1 MHGGAAEKLHFLI
14 KKFASYNGKE
24 GRHVSIEYLSTI
36 LLMTLVTYGSR
47 VLPFLLFK
55 GKNVEGFARDFIE
68 LVPIA
73 LLAALVVPELVT
85 PAGSVVIFYNPYLWA
100 GILTFLFSRFVPNLF
115 WGILFGMSVF
125 WGLDKF
131 LA

>member
-1 MHGGAAEKLHFLI
+1 MSVQLAETIFLM
-14 KKFASYNGKE
+14 A
-24 GRHVSIEYLSTI
+24 V
-36 LLMTLVTYGSR
+36 VTYGAR

-55 GKNVEGFARDFIE
+55 GKNVQGFARDFIE

-85 PAGSVVIFYNPYLWA
+85 SGGTISVLHNPFLWT

-115 WGILFGMSVF
+115 LGIVFGMAMF

>member
-1 MHGGAAEKLHFLI
+1 MSLQFL
-14 KKFASYNGKE
+14 E
-24 GRHVSIEYLSTI
+24 TV

-55 GKNVEGFARDFIE
+55 GKDVQGFARDFIE

-85 PAGSVVIFYNPYLWA
+85 PGGTIALTHNPFLWT
-100 GILTFLFSRFVPNLF
+100 GVLTFLFARFVPNLF
-115 WGILFGMSVF
+115 LGIIFGMTTF
-125 WGLDKF
+125 WGLDK
-131 LA
+131 LLQ

>member
-1 MHGGAAEKLHFLI
+1 MSVQLLQ
-14 KKFASYNGKE
+14 
-24 GRHVSIEYLSTI
+24 TI

-55 GKNVEGFARDFIE
+55 GKNVKGFARDFIE

-85 PAGSVVIFYNPYLWA
+85 PTGTVGVMHNPFLWA

-115 WGILFGMSVF
+115 LGIVFGMTVF

-131 LA
+131 LV

>member
-1 MHGGAAEKLHFLI
+1 MVAR
-14 KKFASYNGKE
+14 E
-24 GRHVSIEYLSTI
+24 GESRAMSVQ
-36 LLMTLVTYGSR
+36 LLETVLFMTLVTYGSR

-55 GKNVEGFARDFIE
+55 GKNIQGFARDFIE

-85 PAGSVVIFYNPYLWA
+85 SAGRIVIMQNPFLWA
-100 GILTFLFSRFVPNLF
+100 GILTFLFSKLVSNLF
-115 WGILFGMSVF
+115 LGIVFGMTVF

-131 LA
+131 FV

>member
-1 MHGGAAEKLHFLI
+1 MSIQLI
-14 KKFASYNGKE
+14 E
-24 GRHVSIEYLSTI
+24 TI

-55 GKNVEGFARDFIE
+55 GKNVQGFARNFIE

-73 LLAALVVPELVT
+73 LLAALVIPELVT
-85 PAGSVVIFYNPYLWA
+85 PGGSIAVIHNPYLWA
-100 GILTFLFSRFVPNLF
+100 GILTFLFARRIPNLF
-115 WGILFGMSVF
+115 LGILFGMIIF

-131 LA
+131 LL

>member
-1 MHGGAAEKLHFLI
+1 MVALEK
-14 KKFASYNGKE
+14 E
-24 GRHVSIEYLSTI
+24 RRVVSSQLLETI

-55 GKNVEGFARDFIE
+55 GKNVQGFARDFIE

-85 PAGSVVIFYNPYLWA
+85 PSGTIVLLANPFLWA
-100 GILTFLFSRFVPNLF
+100 GLLTFLFSKFVPNLF
-115 WGILFGMSVF
+115 LGIIFGMTVF
-125 WGLDKF
+125 WGFDK
-131 LA
+131 LLV